1 MKVNEDRVV
10 RICLIVSVLML
21 VGLVVGITVVA
32 VIGLWAGGGI
42 GALVGGAVLLWLF
55 VLLVR
60 RVERYVAGKGWL

>member
-1 MKVNEDRVV
+1 VKVNEDRVV

>member
-1 MKVNEDRVV
+1 
-10 RICLIVSVLML
+10 ML